1 MQVPLRLLDAAR
13 TGAAPGLLLAT
24 AVSTAVFVAT
34 PISLASIADRFGVG
48 AGTAGIFSAAQLGM
62 FVLASWASGRFMVP
76 SARVFRLS
84 LVVLA
89 ATNFAGAATDVFV
102 LFVVVRALSGLSLGV
117 LTWLAWSQV
126 FGDEKR
132 QGDIAVVGPVAGVVA
147 SPLFGLLLS
156 VGDDRWVYAA
166 LWIGAL
172 VPLFV
177 VPDFGAP
184 AAVAERRDRSSA
196 VPQALVLIGALTL
209 LTLGGSAVFI
219 YGGVILTDE
228 VGMGPGVL
236 SLLFAANA
244 LASVPSSRWR
254 GRRPRAGLWLVATA
268 ACAVALP
275 LITEPWMAWP
285 VLTLW
290 GFAFWAGVPGIYT
303 LLAERSAHPAERAG
317 DAQAAMA
324 AGRAVGPLLGG
335 ALVSTWSFAGLGLV
349 GGGLMAAGGAASLAV
364 ELRRPSR

>member
-166 LWIGAL
+166 LGIGAL

-275 LITEPWMAWP
+275 LITELSIAWP